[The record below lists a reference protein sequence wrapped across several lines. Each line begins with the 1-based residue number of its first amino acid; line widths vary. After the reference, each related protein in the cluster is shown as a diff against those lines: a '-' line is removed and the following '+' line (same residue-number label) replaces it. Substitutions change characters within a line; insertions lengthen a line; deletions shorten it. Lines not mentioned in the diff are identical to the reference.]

1 MTKPILAF
9 LGALA
14 LSGCVTP
21 THLQTTNEQLEKLH
35 RDLNTINV
43 QLAAIETK
51 PQQKA
56 PESVCY
62 LAGEKYSPG
71 SVVAGRI
78 CEDIRM
84 TRSPGQAPEYG
95 WQRDI

>member
-1 MTKPILAF
+1 MTKPLLAL
-9 LGALA
+9 LGALT

-21 THLQTTNEQLEKLH
+21 THMQATNDQLEKLH
-35 RDLNTINV
+35 SDLNAINV
-43 QLAAIETK
+43 QLAAIEPK
-51 PQQKA
+51 PQPQP
-56 PESVCY
+56 PERVCY

-84 TRSPGQAPEYG
+84 TRSPGQPPQYG
-95 WQRDI
+95 WQRDL